1 MEQSTLVAQKWDD
14 NCQNYGHRVCG
25 LAEFTRS
32 VGDFEFK
39 LPWAARYFNK
49 LVSHR
54 SQVAVPDEQRPCC
67 GVRQVLPEKFRSDGL
82 GRGHQQ
88 SLHAGRAGQPQVDFV
103 FGGDT
108 FVCEVCLF
116 VRRRTPRDTVFPQSF
131 PIAAI

>member
-1 MEQSTLVAQKWDD
+1 MAQKWDD

-54 SQVAVPDEQRPCC
+54 SQVAVPDEQRPVLRLFPLCVFSSRAQGSS
-67 GVRQVLPEKFRSDGL
+67 GVVATMALCMARPHKGPRHLI
-82 GRGHQQ
+82 
-88 SLHAGRAGQPQVDFV
+88 RA
-103 FGGDT
+103 
-108 FVCEVCLF
+108 C
-116 VRRRTPRDTVFPQSF
+116 
-131 PIAAI
+131 A